1 MFHDFYSAYLDHQ
14 YPNDKPSEDSFYTR
28 NRDFLTVT
36 AVSKA
41 CIKRDSWDPE
51 LGFVA
56 NRPRIVNLYE
66 YYKNTYLAVPDRFL
80 WAGLGRMAG
89 GAVLGG
95 LDVLAGSVP
104 DPDFPTDAMA
114 LVGKLIFLDLAFPT
128 RSLSRRS
135 RAGDRFG
142 S

>member
-1 MFHDFYSAYLDHQ
+1 
-14 YPNDKPSEDSFYTR
+14 
-28 NRDFLTVT
+28 
-36 AVSKA
+36 
-41 CIKRDSWDPE
+41 
-51 LGFVA
+51 
-56 NRPRIVNLYE
+56 
-66 YYKNTYLAVPDRFL
+66 
-80 WAGLGRMAG
+80 MAG